1 MTAVRYARLEG
12 YSILHSSPHFDNST
26 RFIVIFYHQV
36 LQSPNL
42 TLFLLFHQNHQSL
55 MKNLFVFM
63 FTIFSAYVM
72 TSCVNLE
79 TEEQKERK
87 EERRKE
93 NVQDEIEE
101 DLAAAKDDISNA
113 FDNLGDALEGLKKKH
128 NIDDKAPV
136 SFRDM
141 KKALPKSL
149 AGVDFEESE
158 GQTTG
163 ILGIKISTVEATYQ
177 EDDSAF
183 EVTIVD
189 VAGVGQLV
197 KKMANWSEFEVDK
210 ETKNGYERT
219 TEIDGHPA
227 LEKYNERRE
236 EGEISLLVDDRFIIT
251 IKGEGVSERQMR
263 RAVDDVDIRKLV
275 RLGE

>member
-1 MTAVRYARLEG
+1 
-12 YSILHSSPHFDNST
+12 
-26 RFIVIFYHQV
+26 
-36 LQSPNL
+36 
-42 TLFLLFHQNHQSL
+42 
-55 MKNLFVFM
+55 
-63 FTIFSAYVM
+63 M

-79 TEEQKERK
+79 TEEQKAERK
-87 EERRKE
+87 KEE
-93 NVQDEIEE
+93 VQDEIEE
-101 DLAAAKDDISNA
+101 DLAKAKDDISNA

-128 NIDDKAPV
+128 NIESKDPV

-141 KKALPKSL
+141 KKALPRSL

-177 EDDSAF
+177 EDDAAF

-189 VAGVGQLV
+189 VAGVGKLV
-197 KKMANWSEFEVDK
+197 KKMAKWSEFEVDK
-210 ETKNGYERT
+210 ETRDGYERT

-236 EGEISLLVDDRFIIT
+236 KGETSLLVDDRFIIT

-263 RAVDDVDIRKLV
+263 RAVDDINIRKLT
-275 RLGE
+275 RLVD